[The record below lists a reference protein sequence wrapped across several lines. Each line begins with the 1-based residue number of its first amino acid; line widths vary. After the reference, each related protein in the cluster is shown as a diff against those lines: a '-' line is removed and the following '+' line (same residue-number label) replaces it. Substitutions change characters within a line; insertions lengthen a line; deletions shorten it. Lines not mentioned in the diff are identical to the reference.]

1 MNELK
6 FYNCLVL
13 LALKVLGFD
22 IVSLSK
28 KILAWVYKDF
38 VAIYNG
44 QTSDGNVGMIKQVG

>member
-1 MNELK
+1 MSELK

-28 KILAWVYKDF
+28 QTLAWVYKDF

-44 QTSDGNVGMIKQVG
+44 QTSDGNVGIIKQVS